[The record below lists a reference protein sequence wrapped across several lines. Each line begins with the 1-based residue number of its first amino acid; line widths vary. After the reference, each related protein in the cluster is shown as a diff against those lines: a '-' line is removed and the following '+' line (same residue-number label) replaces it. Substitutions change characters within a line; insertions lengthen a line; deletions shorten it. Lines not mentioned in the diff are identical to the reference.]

1 VDRVSAVLGWLRER
15 SSQLAAGLALATVAT
30 VAGVVSYTHIDALT
44 LALGGSQRVSHLMPF
59 AVDGQIA
66 MGSVVLLVTRG
77 RRAWWGWLG
86 IGPGLAESLFA
97 NWESGIAH
105 GLLAAAWYTVPAQ
118 AFAVASFLFERWLKA
133 QVATLASVAS
143 LNMAANDEE
152 DSVPEPDPCPHYVA
166 STADEAAIQAFLH
179 SRDCLRAPLSQRTVS
194 DQFGLSRTRV
204 ADLVKAALNGHADPA
219 AEEVAAGAQ

>member
-1 VDRVSAVLGWLRER
+1 MDGVTTWLRER
-15 SSQLAAGLALATVAT
+15 SPQLAAGLALATVAT

-97 NWESGIAH
+97 NFESGIRH

-118 AFAVASFLFERWLKA
+118 AFAVASFLFERWLKS
-133 QVATLASVAS
+133 QVTGVASVAS
-143 LNMAANDEE
+143 PNVLSSDGGSEVA
-152 DSVPEPDPCPHYVA
+152 EPDPCPHYVA
-166 STADEAAIQAFLH
+166 STADEAAIQAYLH

-194 DQFGLSRTRV
+194 DQFGISRPRV
-204 ADLVKAALNGHADPA
+204 AELVKAALNGHAEPSP
-219 AEEVAAGAQ
+219 EEVAASA

>member
-1 VDRVSAVLGWLRER
+1 MDAVTAVMGWLRAR
-15 SSQLAAGLALATVAT
+15 SPQLAAGLALATVAS

-66 MGSVVLLVTRG
+66 MGSVVLLAARG

-118 AFAVASFLFERWLKA
+118 AFAVASFLFERWLKSQVTGA
-133 QVATLASVAS
+133 AGVATS
-143 LNMAANDEE
+143 NMAANDEE
-152 DSVPEPDPCPHYVA
+152 GSVPEPEPCPHYIA
-166 STADEAAIQAFLH
+166 SSSDEALVQAFLH
-179 SRDCLRAPLSQRTVS
+179 SRDCTGTPISQRALS
-194 DQFGLSRTRV
+194 DQFGLSRPRV
-204 ADLVKAALNGHADPA
+204 ADLVRPHLNGAPEPALNGSAPSA
-219 AEEVAAGAQ
+219 